1 MCNCTDPNFNNPEPL
16 SLSRMAKSVANGFKD
31 TIKQDF
37 VSPQVEANRLAQ
49 CLTCPHRGNVI
60 FGRKE
65 DKILK
70 TDVCMLCMCRLKG
83 WIGVLPPKAKLKNSV
98 CDSGRWQE

>member
-1 MCNCTDPNFNNPEPL
+1 MCNSENQELNPEKL
-16 SLSRMAKSVANGFKD
+16 SLSGMAKSMATGFKD
-31 TIKQDF
+31 TIKKDF
-37 VSPQVEANRLAQ
+37 VTPEVERKRLEQ
-49 CLTCPHRGNVI
+49 CLVCPHRGNMI
-60 FGRKE
+60 FGKQE